1 MPYRLTWEPPH
12 GIYREYF
19 GHVSIDERRE
29 SFDAICGDARFDD
42 LFYAITDY
50 RAVQG
55 YEVTSEATVEIA
67 ALHVAPLFTN
77 PRIVL
82 AAIATR
88 PDVIEA
94 IREFIAHGF
103 TKAPYEV
110 FETLEDARRWVEEV
124 RPAARPAA

>member
-1 MPYRLTWEPPH
+1 MPYRLIWEPPH
-12 GIYREYF
+12 GVYREYV
-19 GHVSIDERRE
+19 GHVTIDERRE

-42 LFYAITDY
+42 LLYAITDY
-50 RAVQG
+50 RAVES
-55 YEVTSEATVEIA
+55 YEVTSRATAEIA

-77 PRIVL
+77 PRFVL
-82 AAIATR
+82 AAVATR

-110 FETLEDARRWVEEV
+110 FATPEEARRWIAAV
-124 RPAARPAA
+124 RPATRPAA